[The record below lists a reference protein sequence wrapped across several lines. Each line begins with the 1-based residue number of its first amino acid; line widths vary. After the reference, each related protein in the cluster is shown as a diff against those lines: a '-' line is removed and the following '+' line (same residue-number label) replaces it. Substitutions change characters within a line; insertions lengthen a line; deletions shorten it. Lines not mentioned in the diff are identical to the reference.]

1 MFSEELKVMFIM
13 GNVQNKNNL
22 YPIFLSDLYHNKCFL
37 VVLKKEQTSLADS
50 NIFLIL
56 LFLTSFSKKIE

>member
-1 MFSEELKVMFIM
+1 MKGAKVMFVI
-13 GNVQNKNNL
+13 GNVQSKNNL
-22 YPIFLSDLYHNKCFL
+22 HYLRIACKLGKESFWAT
-37 VVLKKEQTSLADS
+37 LKKEQTSLADG